1 MLVGERMSHPV
12 ITVSPTTPMQEAHK
26 LMRDEK
32 IRRLPVVT
40 EQGKLVGIISESDLL
55 NAAPS
60 DATTLSVWEMNYLLS
75 KITVKEIM
83 TRNVITAHPDTPL
96 EDAARN
102 MVDNKIGGLPVVRNG
117 DVVGIITE
125 TDLFKIFLEL
135 LGARESGVRLSVLI
149 PHVPGSLAQLTKTI
163 FESDGNIVALGQFL
177 GESSENRE
185 VTMKVRNIDQSA
197 LEELIKP
204 NVERIIDIRSS

>member
-12 ITVSPTTPMQEAHK
+12 ITVSPNTPMQEAHK
-26 LMRDEK
+26 LMRDER
-32 IRRLPVVT
+32 IRRLPVVDNN
-40 EQGKLVGIISESDLL
+40 GKLVGIVSESDLL

-96 EDAARN
+96 EDAARK

-135 LGARESGVRLSVLI
+135 LGARESGIRLSVLI

-197 LEELIKP
+197 LEELVKP
-204 NVERIIDIRSS
+204 NVERIIDIRST

>member
-12 ITVSPTTPMQEAHK
+12 ITVSPNTPMQEAHK

-32 IRRLPVVT
+32 IRRLPVVDK
-40 EQGKLVGIISESDLL
+40 QGKLVGIISESDLL

-83 TRNVITAHPDTPL
+83 TRKVISAQPDTPL

-102 MVDNKIGGLPVVRNG
+102 MVDNKIGGLPVVRNNE
-117 DVVGIITE
+117 VVGIITE

-135 LGARESGVRLSVLI
+135 LGARESGIRLSVLI
-149 PHVPGSLAQLTKTI
+149 PHVPGSLAQLTHTI
-163 FESDGNIVALGQFL
+163 FESGGNIVALGQFL

-185 VTMKVRNIDQSA
+185 VTMKIRNIDQSA
-197 LEELIKP
+197 LEDMIKP
-204 NVERIIDIRSS
+204 NVERIIDIRQT